1 MKKGN
6 GKECSNYCTIALISH
21 ASKVML
27 KILQARLQ
35 YYDGLKVKLLVRI
48 SQPRVSKLYSSC
60 VDKLAELTLR
70 RKLDVL
76 V

>member
-1 MKKGN
+1 MILNGLQKKQ
-6 GKECSNYCTIALISH
+6 GKLS
-21 ASKVML
+21 ML
-27 KILQARLQ
+27 
-35 YYDGLKVKLLVRI
+35 GLKVKLLVRI

-60 VDKLAELTLR
+60 IDKLAELTLR

>member
-1 MKKGN
+1 MILNGLQKKQ
-6 GKECSNYCTIALISH
+6 GKLS
-21 ASKVML
+21 ML
-27 KILQARLQ
+27 
-35 YYDGLKVKLLVRI
+35 GLKVKLLVRI